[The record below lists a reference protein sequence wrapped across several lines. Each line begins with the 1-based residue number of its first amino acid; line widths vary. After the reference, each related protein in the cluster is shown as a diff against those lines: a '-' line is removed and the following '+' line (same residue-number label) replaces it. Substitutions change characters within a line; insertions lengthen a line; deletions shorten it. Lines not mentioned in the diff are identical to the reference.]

1 MDITTEIA
9 RADYDYRAARAREE
23 RHPAPR
29 PRAHRVLR
37 VRRPQHAERVA

>member
-9 RADYDYRAARAREE
+9 RADYDYRAARARQE

-29 PRAHRVLR
+29 RQAHRVLR

>member
-1 MDITTEIA
+1 MDITYEIA

-29 PRAHRVLR
+29 QRGHRVLR